1 MGFNE
6 GTRHTEPSSW
16 VIIIYSVTSC
26 SSQKGPSANCS
37 MGDLVT
43 GSHIMCPNTQDRCD
57 QGTLAAGDPNY
68 WCRHLGLKWSRCLYL
83 WRLFSR
89 PWVTLVTLWESGSEM
104 EKLYPTK
111 SRGSNQ
117 PCKSLVH
124 LSSQS
129 LPKSL
134 MHEILSAIHASQK
147 PMVIIDSPI
156 KMQQSLWNH
165 YSKKIS
171 INFHSLTSVHLSLPA
186 IWSWSPRTWKFFGCP
201 DTLTTHTMKVQN
213 IADHIH
219 QAPHLHGHGY
229 GAVLMTSPKCFGK
242 LEVKCGNTQ
251 KKECSYLCS

>member
-1 MGFNE
+1 MPWPPSALKLFFPFPVGRAARGNDKMGFNE
-6 GTRHTEPSSW
+6 GIRHTEPSSW

-129 LPKSL
+129 LQNL
-134 MHEILSAIHASQK
+134 WCMRFC
-147 PMVIIDSPI
+147 
-156 KMQQSLWNH
+156 QQFMLLKN
-165 YSKKIS
+165 
-171 INFHSLTSVHLSLPA
+171 P
-186 IWSWSPRTWKFFGCP
+186 WSS
-201 DTLTTHTMKVQN
+201 
-213 IADHIH
+213 
-219 QAPHLHGHGY
+219 
-229 GAVLMTSPKCFGK
+229 
-242 LEVKCGNTQ
+242 
-251 KKECSYLCS
+251 